1 MRLFLLVAALG
12 LTACTTL
19 GTVTPRPNN
28 QADIIGQGASEQDAI
43 KQANATAKKHC
54 ESKKQSYAVIESKT
68 AYKGLVSERANKT
81 IDAVQS
87 IAYIASG
94 KVLPTL
100 ASDTDYT
107 VTMTIKCE

>member
-1 MRLFLLVAALG
+1 MRLFLVLALAS

-54 ESKKQSYAVIESKT
+54 DSKKQSYAVIESKT
-68 AYKGLVSERANKT
+68 AYKGLLSERNSKVVDT
-81 IDAVQS
+81 VS
-87 IAYIASG
+87 NIAQIISKDYI
-94 KVLPTL
+94 PTL
-100 ASDTDYT
+100 KSDDDYT
-107 VTMTIKCE
+107 VTMTVKCE